1 MRNSSKMP
9 KFLVAGLL
17 AGMVASCGP
26 LISFGGDSEPN
37 ETYGLRYQAQGAA
50 EYPVGPI
57 VYVDSPQMAEGLDG
71 HNVTVVMQSGRRT
84 VLERAAWSTHLSD
97 LIRDYVAQS
106 IGAQSGANMIGEGG
120 LDISAGCRLGLKV
133 WSFEFVPGE
142 TVAEDG
148 VSVVLQFSLVRISDN
163 QLLSHPTFAA
173 SVEVDSKSVGGV
185 MGGFSKAM
193 DRAASEYGG
202 WFRERMGQC
211 SR

>member
-1 MRNSSKMP
+1 MSASSKIKTLLLSSLLMGS
-9 KFLVAGLL
+9 VAG
-17 AGMVASCGP
+17 CGP
-26 LISFGGDSEPN
+26 LISFGGDGEPD
-37 ETYGLRYQAQGAA
+37 ETYGLRYEAKQAEQFPA
-50 EYPVGPI
+50 GPI

-71 HNVTVVMQSGRRT
+71 HGVTVVMQNGRRT

-120 LDISAGCRLGLKV
+120 LDITAGCRLGLKV

-142 TVAEDG
+142 VAAEDG

-173 SVEVDSKSVGGV
+173 SVTVDSNSVGGV
-185 MGGFSKAM
+185 MSGFSRAM
-193 DRAASEYGG
+193 DQASSEYGG